1 MDLPDSLRVAVSLR
15 SDPPAPVGVPLVA
28 AVLDRTQGSFDLIPA
43 AVILERSAHRLR
55 DERAPTASAHL
66 AVEACDHFL
75 VEVMCRRTHTIWHN
89 GRDVTRRAHTQRLR
103 RTTAPQGDSLRLAR
117 PPDRAPTRGARRE
130 R

>member
-75 VEVMCRRTHTIWHN
+75 VEVYVQTHAHN
-89 GRDVTRRAHTQRLR
+89 LAQRAGRHTQGAYPTPAEDHGPSGGFAQAGAPAGPGPDPRRRAG
-103 RTTAPQGDSLRLAR
+103 P
-117 PPDRAPTRGARRE
+117 
-130 R
+130 